1 MLYLCL
7 RPLFLFGVSTVVDH
21 DGSLEA
27 AGASRPCRLGNTIQ
41 QWEQHLH
48 ARGRVSISVL
58 NIVRP

>member
-1 MLYLCL
+1 M
-7 RPLFLFGVSTVVDH
+7 VDH
-21 DGSLEA
+21 DGSLET